1 MKSRF
6 AKRLIKDLEENVYC
20 RLQPSK
26 VNGIGV
32 FAIRDIPK
40 GKELFRNYLNYQLT
54 PVPVKMIRENKKI
67 DEAVKKLAD
76 DVSPEHKG
84 MLYLYRQGLNAI
96 DISFFLNHSRKPN
109 VATKEDNWSFFAARN
124 IRKGEELF
132 SDYGTYSEN
141 PLGRGEKRP

>member
-26 VNGIGV
+26 VHGIGV

-40 GKELFRNYLNYQLT
+40 GKELFKNFLSYQLT
-54 PVPVKMIRENKKI
+54 PVPVKAIRENKKI
-67 DEAVKKLAD
+67 DAAVKKFAD
-76 DVSPEHKG
+76 DVSPEHNG

-96 DISFFLNHSRKPN
+96 DISFYLNHSNKPN
-109 VATKEDNWSFFAARN
+109 VATKDDNWSFFAARK
-124 IRKGEELF
+124 IHKGEELL
-132 SDYGTYSEN
+132 SDYGTYAEN
-141 PLGRGEKRP
+141 PLTDDKR